1 MFFFGKSS
9 IAKENAAKAAAISK
23 SHAVV
28 ELGLDG
34 TVITANE
41 NCLKTFG
48 YTLNEIQGKH
58 HGMFVEASE
67 RSSPAYREFWIKLN
81 RGEPQSAEYKRVGK
95 DGKEIWVQAS
105 YNPVLDSKGKPTK
118 VVELATDITAKKI
131 EALENAAQVAAI
143 ERSQAV
149 AAFNPDG
156 TIITANKNFL
166 NAMGYALGEVQGK
179 HDSMFVE
186 PAERASAA
194 YREFWAKLNRGESQ
208 SAEYKRIGKGG
219 KEVWIQATYSPIADE
234 NGRLCKVVTFATDVT
249 KQKLRMAD
257 LEGQMA
263 AIDKSQAVVEFGMDG
278 TVTTANNNFL
288 KTLGYSVKEI
298 QGKHHGMFVEA
309 SERSSLAYR
318 EFWTKLNRGEPQSA
332 EYKRVGKYGKEIW
345 IQASYNPV
353 LDSKGKPTKV
363 VELATDITAKKIEA
377 LENAAQVAAIERS
390 QAVAAFNLDGTIITA
405 NKNFLNAM
413 GYALGEVQGKHDSMF
428 VEPAER
434 ASAAYREFWAKLNRG
449 ESQSAEYKR
458 IGKGGKEVWI
468 QATYSP
474 IADENGRLCKVVTFA
489 TDVTK
494 QKLRMADLEGQMAA
508 IDKSQ
513 AVVEFGMDG
522 TVTTA
527 NNNFLKTLGYSVKE
541 IQGKHHGM
549 FVEAS
554 ERSSLAY
561 REFWTKLNRG
571 EPQSAEYKRVGKY
584 GKEIWIQ
591 ASYNPVL
598 DSKGKPTKVVELAT
612 D

>member
-149 AAFNPDG
+149 AAFNLDG

-208 SAEYKRIGKGG
+208 SAEYRRIGKGG

-318 EFWTKLNRGEPQSA
+318 EFWTKLNRGEHQSD
-332 EYKRVGKYGKEIW
+332 EYQRVGKDGK
-345 IQASYNPV
+345 
-353 LDSKGKPTKV
+353 
-363 VELATDITAKKIEA
+363 
-377 LENAAQVAAIERS
+377 
-390 QAVAAFNLDGTIITA
+390 AV
-405 NKNFLNAM
+405 
-413 GYALGEVQGKHDSMF
+413 
-428 VEPAER
+428 
-434 ASAAYREFWAKLNRG
+434 W
-449 ESQSAEYKR
+449 
-458 IGKGGKEVWI
+458 
-468 QATYSP
+468 
-474 IADENGRLCKVVTFA
+474 
-489 TDVTK
+489 
-494 QKLRMADLEGQMAA
+494 
-508 IDKSQ
+508 
-513 AVVEFGMDG
+513 
-522 TVTTA
+522 
-527 NNNFLKTLGYSVKE
+527 
-541 IQGKHHGM
+541 
-549 FVEAS
+549 VEAS
-554 ERSSLAY
+554 
-561 REFWTKLNRG
+561 
-571 EPQSAEYKRVGKY
+571 
-584 GKEIWIQ
+584 
-591 ASYNPVL
+591 
-598 DSKGKPTKVVELAT
+598 
-612 D
+612 

>member
-48 YTLNEIQGKH
+48 YTLKEIQGKH

-118 VVELATDITAKKI
+118 VIELATDITAKKI
-131 EALENAAQVAAI
+131 EALENAAQVSAI

-149 AAFNPDG
+149 AAFNLDG

-208 SAEYKRIGKGG
+208 SAEYRRIGKGG

-278 TVTTANNNFL
+278 TVTTANDNFL

-318 EFWTKLNRGEPQSA
+318 EFWAKLKSR
-332 EYKRVGKYGKEIW
+332 
-345 IQASYNPV
+345 
-353 LDSKGKPTKV
+353 
-363 VELATDITAKKIEA
+363 
-377 LENAAQVAAIERS
+377 
-390 QAVAAFNLDGTIITA
+390 
-405 NKNFLNAM
+405 
-413 GYALGEVQGKHDSMF
+413 
-428 VEPAER
+428 R
-434 ASAAYREFWAKLNRG
+434 ASIGRVQTCRQGRQGDLGSGFLQSGAGFEG
-449 ESQSAEYKR
+449 E
-458 IGKGGKEVWI
+458 
-468 QATYSP
+468 T
-474 IADENGRLCKVVTFA
+474 
-489 TDVTK
+489 
-494 QKLRMADLEGQMAA
+494 
-508 IDKSQ
+508 DKSCRTRHRYHRQ
-513 AVVEFGMDG
+513 KD
-522 TVTTA
+522 
-527 NNNFLKTLGYSVKE
+527 
-541 IQGKHHGM
+541 
-549 FVEAS
+549 
-554 ERSSLAY
+554 
-561 REFWTKLNRG
+561 RG
-571 EPQSAEYKRVGKY
+571 AGECGSGCRH
-584 GKEIWIQ
+584 
-591 ASYNPVL
+591 
-598 DSKGKPTKVVELAT
+598 
-612 D
+612 

>member
-67 RSSPAYREFWIKLN
+67 RSSPAYREFWIKLELRRASIGRVQTCRQGRQGDLGSGFLQSGAGLKGKPTKVVELATDITAKKIEALENAAQVAAIERSQAVAAFNLDGTIITANKNFLNAMGYALGEVQGKHDSMFVEPAERASAAYREFWAKLNRGESQSAEYRRIGKGGKEVWIQATYSPIADENGRLCKVVTFATDVTKQKLRMADLEGQMAAIDKSQAVVEFGMDGTVTTANDNFLKTLGYSVKEIQGKHHGMFVEASERSSLAYREFWTKLN

-208 SAEYKRIGKGG
+208 SAEYKRIGKNG
-219 KEVWIQATYSPIADE
+219 KEVWIHALYSPILGL
-234 NGRLCKVVTFATDVT
+234 NGRPLKIVTYVKEMSASIREIYETMIKPEESVH
-249 KQKLRMAD
+249 A
-257 LEGQMA
+257 A
-263 AIDKSQAVVEFGMDG
+263 AIGQGFAGEIATRETGHGGRIAELEHEAARGKAQERRR
-278 TVTTANNNFL
+278 
-288 KTLGYSVKEI
+288 SVQI
-298 QGKHHGMFVEA
+298 
-309 SERSSLAYR
+309 L
-318 EFWTKLNRGEPQSA
+318 P
-332 EYKRVGKYGKEIW
+332 I
-345 IQASYNPV
+345 P
-353 LDSKGKPTKV
+353 GKP
-363 VELATDITAKKIEA
+363 
-377 LENAAQVAAIERS
+377 S
-390 QAVAAFNLDGTIITA
+390 
-405 NKNFLNAM
+405 
-413 GYALGEVQGKHDSMF
+413 
-428 VEPAER
+428 
-434 ASAAYREFWAKLNRG
+434 
-449 ESQSAEYKR
+449 
-458 IGKGGKEVWI
+458 
-468 QATYSP
+468 
-474 IADENGRLCKVVTFA
+474 
-489 TDVTK
+489 
-494 QKLRMADLEGQMAA
+494 
-508 IDKSQ
+508 
-513 AVVEFGMDG
+513 
-522 TVTTA
+522 
-527 NNNFLKTLGYSVKE
+527 
-541 IQGKHHGM
+541 
-549 FVEAS
+549 
-554 ERSSLAY
+554 
-561 REFWTKLNRG
+561 
-571 EPQSAEYKRVGKY
+571 
-584 GKEIWIQ
+584 
-591 ASYNPVL
+591 
-598 DSKGKPTKVVELAT
+598 
-612 D
+612 